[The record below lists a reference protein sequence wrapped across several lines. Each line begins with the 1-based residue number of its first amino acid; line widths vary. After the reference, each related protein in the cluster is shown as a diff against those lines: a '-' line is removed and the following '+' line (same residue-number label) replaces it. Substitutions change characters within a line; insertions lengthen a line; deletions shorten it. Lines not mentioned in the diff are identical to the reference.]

1 MEIKN
6 GKYLIDGLFFYFDGS
21 CLEGDNKFTYIC
33 SVIFASTFLILKIS
47 FSGHKLMSHS
57 NHAIQ

>member
-6 GKYLIDGLFFYFDGS
+6 GKYLIDVFYSDGS